1 MGILSTKFWVTGLTD
16 VKPRI
21 VYIETDE
28 PVATVTANGY
38 LNGLKGDLRTTDI
51 ALISTKVN
59 KGDLNSTT
67 AFYNVNYDRSTGGWS
82 AVATTPSGTVNAG
95 NANELGYYAGAGT
108 AISGLTTANGGVL
121 VTDASGAP
129 SWLANPSVTGKVLSS
144 VNGDAPVW
152 TTPTYPVV
160 VGAAGTFLRSD
171 GGNWV
176 ASTATI
182 PDTFAQYD
190 MIYASSAN
198 VLASLASETGAT
210 LATDSAMVPTWVNNP
225 SDNNRVYLSQNGDL
239 PVWST
244 ASYPATATSAG
255 EIMRADGTDWV
266 ASTSTFA
273 DTYNASEL
281 LYSNGANTVQG
292 LTTANDAVLVTSAGG
307 VPSLSQTLPAATTAN
322 ITGVG
327 TLTSGTWNADVIDL
341 TYGGTGKN
349 LTADN
354 GGIVYTDADSMEVL
368 AATATA
374 NQMLQSGSNA
384 APSWS
389 TATYPATATGTG
401 TVLRAD
407 GTNWTASTSTFAD
420 TYGANELL
428 YASGA
433 NTVAGLAA
441 GTNAVLTAN
450 ASNVPTWTALT
461 DGQLVIGS
469 TAGAPAAATLTAGSG
484 ISIAN
489 AANSITVSAT
499 AIPGG
504 GLTWNLIGGTS
515 QTAAAGNGYISDNAA
530 QTTITL
536 PAVAAAGDIVAVNGL
551 GAGGWVLQA
560 AAGDTIQVGSA
571 ATSAGG
577 TVTSANQWDSIEV
590 VCVVAN
596 TTWAT
601 RFVLSA
607 GVTVA

>member
-1 MGILSTKFWVTGLTD
+1 MGILSTHISTVGLVG

-21 VYIETDE
+21 IYIETDDD
-28 PVATVTANGY
+28 VATVTTAGY
-38 LNGLKGDLRTTDI
+38 LNSIRLQLRTTDV
-51 ALISTKVN
+51 ACMSTKVN
-59 KGDLNSTT
+59 KSDLNSTT
-67 AFYNVNYDRSTGGWS
+67 AFYSINYTSGNWIAVSS
-82 AVATTPSGTVNAG
+82 AASGTVSAG
-95 NANELGYYAGAGT
+95 NANELAYYAATGST
-108 AISGLTTANGGVL
+108 VSGITGANGGVL
-121 VTDASGAP
+121 VTSAAGVP

-171 GGNWV
+171 GANWV
-176 ASTATI
+176 ASSSTI

-198 VLASLASETGAT
+198 TLTALTAETGAT
-210 LATDSAMVPTWVNNP
+210 LASDSSKIPTWVNNP
-225 SDNNRVYLSQNGDL
+225 ADANRVYLSQNGDV

-244 ASYPATATSAG
+244 ASYPAVATSAG
-255 EIMRADGTDWV
+255 TIMRADGTDWA
-266 ASTSTFA
+266 ASTATFA
-273 DTYNASEL
+273 DTYGASEL

-292 LTTANDAVLVTSAGG
+292 LTTANNGVLVTSGAG
-307 VPSLSQTLPAATTAN
+307 VPSISSTLPAAVQGN
-322 ITGVG
+322 ITAVG
-327 TLTSGTWNADVIDL
+327 TVASGTWNGDVIAL
-341 TYGGTGKN
+341 AYGGTSKN

-374 NQMLQSGSNA
+374 NQVLLSGSNA

-389 TATYPATATGTG
+389 TATYPATASSAG
-401 TVLRAD
+401 TVLRAN
-407 GTNWTASTSTFAD
+407 GTNWAASTSTFAD
-420 TYGANELL
+420 TYGANTIL

-433 NTVAGLAA
+433 NTVTGLAA

-450 ASNVPTWTALT
+450 ASNVPTWVALT
-461 DGQLVIGS
+461 DGEVLIGS
-469 TAGAPAAATLTAGSG
+469 AAGAPAASTITAGTG
-484 ISIAN
+484 VSIAN
-489 AANSITVSAT
+489 GNNSITISNSAVS
-499 AIPGG
+499 GG
-504 GLTWNLIGGTS
+504 GLVWSAIGGTS
-515 QTAAAGNGYISDNAA
+515 QSAAAGNGYISDNAA
-530 QTTITL
+530 QTTVTL
-536 PAVAAAGDIVAVNGL
+536 PATAAVGDVVAVQGL
-551 GAGGWVLQA
+551 GAGSWVLTA
-560 AAGDTIQVGSA
+560 AAGDTIQVGSS

-577 TVTSANQWDSIEV
+577 TVTSANQWDAIEV

>member
-1 MGILSTKFWVTGLTD
+1 MGIKSTKFWVTGLTD

-21 VYIETDE
+21 VYIETDD

-38 LNGLKGDLRTTDI
+38 LNSLKRDLKTTDV

-59 KGDLNSTT
+59 KNDVNSNC
-67 AFYNVNYDRSTGGWS
+67 AFYNVNYDKSAGGWS
-82 AVATTPSGTVNAG
+82 AQATTPSGTVNAG
-95 NANELGYYAGAGT
+95 TQDELAYYAANGT
-108 AISGLTTANGGVL
+108 TVSGLTTANGGVL
-121 VTDASGAP
+121 VTDSGGTP
-129 SWLANPSVTGKVLSS
+129 SFLANPSATGKVLSS

-160 VGAAGTFLRSD
+160 GAAAGKFLRSD
-171 GGNWV
+171 GANWV

-198 VLASLASETGAT
+198 VLASLTSETGAT
-210 LATDSAMVPTWVNNP
+210 LATDSSMIPTWVNNP
-225 SDNNRVYLSQNGDL
+225 SDANRVYLSQNGDA

-244 ASYPATATSAG
+244 ASYPATAASAG
-255 EIMRADGTDWV
+255 EVLRADGTDWV

-292 LTTANDAVLVTSAGG
+292 LTTANNSVLVTSAGG
-307 VPSLSQTLPAATTAN
+307 VPSLSTTLPAATTAN

-354 GGIVYTDADSMEVL
+354 GGVVYTDADSMEVL

-374 NQMLQSGSNA
+374 NQVLLSGSNS

-389 TATYPATATGTG
+389 TATYPATASSAG
-401 TVLRAD
+401 TVLRAN
-407 GTNWTASTSTFAD
+407 GTNWAASTATFAD
-420 TYGANELL
+420 TYGASELL
-428 YASGA
+428 YSNGA
-433 NTVAGLAA
+433 NAVEGL
-441 GTNAVLTAN
+441 TTAN
-450 ASNVPTWTALT
+450 NATLVTSATGVPSLAALT
-461 DGQLVIGS
+461 DGEVIIGS
-469 TAGAPAAATLTAGSG
+469 AAGAPIAATLTAGTG

-489 AANSITVSAT
+489 GNNSITVSSSLAS
-499 AIPGG
+499 GG
-504 GLTWNLIGGTS
+504 GLTWSAIGGTS
-515 QTAAAGNGYISDNAA
+515 QSAAAGNGYISDNAA
-530 QTTITL
+530 QTTVTL
-536 PAVAAAGDIVAVNGL
+536 PATAAVGDVVAVQGL
-551 GAGGWVLQA
+551 GAGGWVLTA
-560 AAGDTIQVGSA
+560 AAGDTIQVGSS

-577 TVTSANQWDSIEV
+577 TVTSANQWDAIEV